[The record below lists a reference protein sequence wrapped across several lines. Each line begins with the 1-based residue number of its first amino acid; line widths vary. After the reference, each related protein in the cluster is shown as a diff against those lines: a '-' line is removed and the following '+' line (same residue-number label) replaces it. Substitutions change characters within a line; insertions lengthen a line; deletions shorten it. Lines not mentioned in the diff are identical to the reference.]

1 MWCTC
6 NNVAHVSVMIQ
17 VRNVPDDVHRTL
29 KARAAATG
37 TSLSDY
43 VKRELVR
50 AVERAT
56 IGELAERLQ
65 LPLLT
70 LDARLAAVRRVRA
83 PIEVL
88 GDVDPRRA

>member
-1 MWCTC
+1 
-6 NNVAHVSVMIQ
+6 MIQ

-56 IGELAERLQ
+56 VEELDERLRAQ
-65 LPLLT
+65 GPSAVRT
-70 LDARLAAVRRVRA
+70 ATVLAALREARD
-83 PIEVL
+83 
-88 GDVDPRRA
+88 G